1 MAEDTIRIVL
11 VDDHI
16 KVHHAIADAID
27 HWDDIVVVG
36 QGSNGQE
43 AIQLC
48 EEHHPDI
55 ILMDVLMP
63 VMDGIEATQ
72 IISERFPYVKV
83 LVLSSFQD
91 DDSIQAMLQ
100 AGAIGYLLKNSSIDD
115 LAHTIRT
122 ANSGTSVFSAEVTQT
137 LLQPAQTAPKRDY
150 SLTPREVEVLK
161 LMVKGLNNRQIGETL
176 VISQSTAKFHVSSIL
191 TKLDVSSR
199 IEAVALAVEHN
210 LVSGSA

>member
-1 MAEDTIRIVL
+1 
-11 VDDHI
+11 
-16 KVHHAIADAID
+16 
-27 HWDDIVVVG
+27 VVVG

-72 IISERFPYVKV
+72 LISERFPYVKV

-137 LLQPAQTAPKRDY
+137 LLQPAQNAPKRDY
-150 SLTPREVEVLK
+150 GLTPREVEVLN
-161 LMVKGLNNRQIGETL
+161 LMVKGLNNRQIAETL

-199 IEAVALAVEHN
+199 IEAVALAIEHN
-210 LVSGSA
+210 LVSGPA